1 VMLASASMPLAERSF
16 GDPFAYLY
24 KQSSAVFLGIISSL
38 IFFLTPSQYWE
49 KLGILT
55 PIFAIGLLSLVF
67 IPDLGV
73 TVNGATRW
81 IKWGPLPNI
90 QVVDPARLLFFL
102 YIAGYCVRQQE
113 QLRMTFV
120 SFLKP
125 MIFIVPACLLLLLQ
139 PDFGSTVVLLIV
151 TAALFFVAGFKFRY
165 FTVIVLAL
173 VGILGLLAY
182 ISPYRMARIT
192 SFMNPWDDPFN
203 SGYQLTQSLI
213 AIGRGQWFGVGLG
226 EGVQKLFYLPEAHTD
241 FIFAVIAEELG
252 LIGSLLII
260 GLYAVLIWRIFS
272 IALKAINRK
281 RIFQGYLS
289 FAIAIWFTTQV
300 IINIGVNMGLLP
312 TKGLTLPLI
321 SYGRSSMIITLI
333 TLAIVLRIGCENPRT
348 KVNKKKWKKNYEKN
362 HYCIIL
368 RNLSHRFNLAG
379 YYLRYSNQ
387 DPVKTDIFRY

>member
-1 VMLASASMPLAERSF
+1 MSKKRNSLILHNIDKLLLITIITLLIGGMVMLASASMPLAERSF

-81 IKWGPLPNI
+81 VKLGPLPNI

-165 FTVIVLAL
+165 FTVLVLAL

-348 KVNKKKWKKNYEKN
+348 KVNKKIGN
-362 HYCIIL
+362 
-368 RNLSHRFNLAG
+368 
-379 YYLRYSNQ
+379 
-387 DPVKTDIFRY
+387 

>member
-1 VMLASASMPLAERSF
+1 MNKKRKILILQNIDKALLIAIITLLMGGMVMLVSASMPFAEKSF
-16 GDPFAYLY
+16 GDPFTYLY
-24 KQSSAVFLGIISSL
+24 KQSSAVFLGIIASL

-67 IPDLGV
+67 IPDLGI

-81 IKWGPLPNI
+81 VKLGPLPNI

-125 MIFIVPACLLLLLQ
+125 MIFIIPACLLLLLQ

-151 TAALFFVAGFKFRY
+151 TATLFFVAGFKFRY
-165 FTVIVLAL
+165 FIVLVIAL
-173 VGILGLLAY
+173 VGILSLLAY
-182 ISPYRMARIT
+182 IEPYRMARIT

-348 KVNKKKWKKNYEKN
+348 KVNKKIGN
-362 HYCIIL
+362 
-368 RNLSHRFNLAG
+368 
-379 YYLRYSNQ
+379 
-387 DPVKTDIFRY
+387 

>member
-1 VMLASASMPLAERSF
+1 MSKKRNILILQNIDKLLLITIITLLIGGMVILASASMPLAERSF

-81 IKWGPLPNI
+81 VKLGPLPNI

-120 SFLKP
+120 SSLKP

-165 FTVIVLAL
+165 FTVLVLAL

-182 ISPYRMARIT
+182 IDPERMERIT

-348 KVNKKKWKKNYEKN
+348 KVNKK
-362 HYCIIL
+362 I
-368 RNLSHRFNLAG
+368 G
-379 YYLRYSNQ
+379 G
-387 DPVKTDIFRY
+387 

>member
-1 VMLASASMPLAERSF
+1 MSKKRNILILQNIDKLLLITIITLLIGGMVMLASASMPLAERSF

-260 GLYAVLIWRIFS
+260 GLYSVLIWRIFS

-348 KVNKKKWKKNYEKN
+348 KVNKK
-362 HYCIIL
+362 I
-368 RNLSHRFNLAG
+368 G
-379 YYLRYSNQ
+379 G
-387 DPVKTDIFRY
+387 

>member
-1 VMLASASMPLAERSF
+1 VSKKRNILILQNIDKLLLITIITLLIGGMVILASASMPLAERSF

-81 IKWGPLPNI
+81 VKLGPLPNI

-120 SFLKP
+120 SSLKP

-165 FTVIVLAL
+165 FTVLVLAL

-182 ISPYRMARIT
+182 IDPERMERIT

-348 KVNKKKWKKNYEKN
+348 KVNKK
-362 HYCIIL
+362 I
-368 RNLSHRFNLAG
+368 G
-379 YYLRYSNQ
+379 G
-387 DPVKTDIFRY
+387 

>member
-1 VMLASASMPLAERSF
+1 VSKKRNILILQNIDKLLLITIITLLIGGMVMLTSASMPLAERSF

-24 KQSSAVFLGIISSL
+24 KQSSAVFLGIIASL

-81 IKWGPLPNI
+81 IKLGPLPNI

-289 FAIAIWFTTQV
+289 FSIAIWFTTQV
-300 IINIGVNMGLLP
+300 IIHIGVNMGLLP

-348 KVNKKKWKKNYEKN
+348 KVNKK
-362 HYCIIL
+362 I
-368 RNLSHRFNLAG
+368 G
-379 YYLRYSNQ
+379 G
-387 DPVKTDIFRY
+387 

>member
-1 VMLASASMPLAERSF
+1 VSKKRNILILQNIDKLLLITIITLLIGGMVMLASASMPLAERSF

-81 IKWGPLPNI
+81 VKFGPLPNI

-348 KVNKKKWKKNYEKN
+348 KVNKKIGN
-362 HYCIIL
+362 
-368 RNLSHRFNLAG
+368 
-379 YYLRYSNQ
+379 
-387 DPVKTDIFRY
+387 

>member
-1 VMLASASMPLAERSF
+1 MNKKSNILILQHIDKLLLITIITLLMGGMVMLASASMPFAEKFF
-16 GDPFAYLY
+16 GDPFAYFY

-272 IALKAINRK
+272 IALKAINSK

-289 FAIAIWFTTQV
+289 FAIALWFTTQV

-348 KVNKKKWKKNYEKN
+348 KVNKK
-362 HYCIIL
+362 I
-368 RNLSHRFNLAG
+368 G
-379 YYLRYSNQ
+379 G
-387 DPVKTDIFRY
+387 

>member
-1 VMLASASMPLAERSF
+1 MSKKRNSLILQNIDKLLLITIITLLIGGMVMLASASMPLAERSF

-81 IKWGPLPNI
+81 VKLGPLPNI

-165 FTVIVLAL
+165 FTVLVLAL

-348 KVNKKKWKKNYEKN
+348 KVNKKIGN
-362 HYCIIL
+362 
-368 RNLSHRFNLAG
+368 
-379 YYLRYSNQ
+379 
-387 DPVKTDIFRY
+387 

>member
-1 VMLASASMPLAERSF
+1 MSKKRNILILQNIDKLLLITIITLLIGGMVILASASMPLAERSF

-81 IKWGPLPNI
+81 VKLGPLPNI

-120 SFLKP
+120 SSLKP

-165 FTVIVLAL
+165 FTVLVLAL

-348 KVNKKKWKKNYEKN
+348 KVNKK
-362 HYCIIL
+362 I
-368 RNLSHRFNLAG
+368 G
-379 YYLRYSNQ
+379 G
-387 DPVKTDIFRY
+387 

>member
-1 VMLASASMPLAERSF
+1 MSKKRNILILQNIDKLLLITIITLLIGGMVMLASASMPLAERSF

-24 KQSSAVFLGIISSL
+24 KQSSAVFLGIIASL

-81 IKWGPLPNI
+81 VKWGPLPNI

-333 TLAIVLRIGCENPRT
+333 TLAMVLRIGCENPRT
-348 KVNKKKWKKNYEKN
+348 KVNKK
-362 HYCIIL
+362 I
-368 RNLSHRFNLAG
+368 G
-379 YYLRYSNQ
+379 G
-387 DPVKTDIFRY
+387 

>member
-1 VMLASASMPLAERSF
+1 MSKKRNILILQNIDKLLLITIITLLIGGMVMLASASMPLAERSF

-81 IKWGPLPNI
+81 VKLGPLPNI

-139 PDFGSTVVLLIV
+139 PDFGSIVVLLIV

-165 FTVIVLAL
+165 FTVLVLAL

-348 KVNKKKWKKNYEKN
+348 KVNKKIGN
-362 HYCIIL
+362 
-368 RNLSHRFNLAG
+368 
-379 YYLRYSNQ
+379 
-387 DPVKTDIFRY
+387 

>member
-1 VMLASASMPLAERSF
+1 MQNIDKLLLITIITLLIGGMVMLASASMPLAERSF

-24 KQSSAVFLGIISSL
+24 KQSSAVFLGIMSSL

-81 IKWGPLPNI
+81 IKWGPLPKI

-289 FAIAIWFTTQV
+289 FAIALWFTTQV

-348 KVNKKKWKKNYEKN
+348 KVNKK
-362 HYCIIL
+362 I
-368 RNLSHRFNLAG
+368 G
-379 YYLRYSNQ
+379 G
-387 DPVKTDIFRY
+387 

>member
-1 VMLASASMPLAERSF
+1 MSKKRNSLILQNIDKLLLITIITLLIGGMVMLASASMPLAERSF

-165 FTVIVLAL
+165 FTVLVIAL

-348 KVNKKKWKKNYEKN
+348 KVNKKIGN
-362 HYCIIL
+362 
-368 RNLSHRFNLAG
+368 
-379 YYLRYSNQ
+379 
-387 DPVKTDIFRY
+387 

>member
-1 VMLASASMPLAERSF
+1 MGGMVMLASASMPFAEKFF
-16 GDPFAYLY
+16 GDPFAYFY
-24 KQSSAVFLGIISSL
+24 KQSSAVFLGIIASL
-38 IFFLTPSQYWE
+38 IFFLTPTQYWE
-49 KLGILT
+49 KLGILI

-81 IKWGPLPNI
+81 VKLGPLPNI

-139 PDFGSTVVLLIV
+139 PDFGSTVVLLMV
-151 TAALFFVAGFKFRY
+151 TATLFFVAGFKFRY
-165 FTVIVLAL
+165 FIVLIIAL

-182 ISPYRMARIT
+182 IEPYRMARIT

-213 AIGRGQWFGVGLG
+213 AIGRGEWFGVGLG

-272 IALKAINRK
+272 IALKAINSK

-289 FAIAIWFTTQV
+289 FSIAIWFATQV

-348 KVNKKKWKKNYEKN
+348 KVNKK
-362 HYCIIL
+362 I
-368 RNLSHRFNLAG
+368 G
-379 YYLRYSNQ
+379 G
-387 DPVKTDIFRY
+387 

>member
-1 VMLASASMPLAERSF
+1 MSKKRNILILQNIDKLLLITIITLLIGGMVMLASASMPLAERSF

-165 FTVIVLAL
+165 FIVLVIAL

-272 IALKAINRK
+272 IALKAINSK

-289 FAIAIWFTTQV
+289 FSIAIWFTTQV

-348 KVNKKKWKKNYEKN
+348 KVNKK
-362 HYCIIL
+362 I
-368 RNLSHRFNLAG
+368 G
-379 YYLRYSNQ
+379 G
-387 DPVKTDIFRY
+387 

>member
-1 VMLASASMPLAERSF
+1 VSKKRNILILQNIDKLLLITIITLLIGGMVMLASASMPLAERSF

-81 IKWGPLPNI
+81 VKLGPLPNI

-165 FTVIVLAL
+165 FTVLVLAL

-241 FIFAVIAEELG
+241 FIFAVMAEELG

-348 KVNKKKWKKNYEKN
+348 KVNKKIGN
-362 HYCIIL
+362 
-368 RNLSHRFNLAG
+368 
-379 YYLRYSNQ
+379 
-387 DPVKTDIFRY
+387 

>member
-1 VMLASASMPLAERSF
+1 MSKKRNILILQNIDKLLLITIITLLIGGMVMLASASMPLAERSF

-333 TLAIVLRIGCENPRT
+333 TLAIVLRISCENPRT
-348 KVNKKKWKKNYEKN
+348 KVNKK
-362 HYCIIL
+362 I
-368 RNLSHRFNLAG
+368 G
-379 YYLRYSNQ
+379 G
-387 DPVKTDIFRY
+387 

>member
-1 VMLASASMPLAERSF
+1 MSKKRNILILQNIDKLLLITIITLLIGGMVMLASASMPLAERSF

-81 IKWGPLPNI
+81 VKLGPLPNI

-165 FTVIVLAL
+165 FTVLVLAL

-348 KVNKKKWKKNYEKN
+348 KVNKKIDN
-362 HYCIIL
+362 
-368 RNLSHRFNLAG
+368 
-379 YYLRYSNQ
+379 
-387 DPVKTDIFRY
+387 

>member
-1 VMLASASMPLAERSF
+1 VSKKRNILILQNIDKLLLITIITLLIGGMVMLASASMPLAERSF

-81 IKWGPLPNI
+81 VKLGPLPNI

-289 FAIAIWFTTQV
+289 FAIALWFTTQV

-348 KVNKKKWKKNYEKN
+348 KVNKKIGN
-362 HYCIIL
+362 
-368 RNLSHRFNLAG
+368 
-379 YYLRYSNQ
+379 
-387 DPVKTDIFRY
+387 

>member
-1 VMLASASMPLAERSF
+1 MSKKRNSLILQNIDKLLLITIITLLIGGMVMLASASMPLAERSF

-348 KVNKKKWKKNYEKN
+348 KVNKK
-362 HYCIIL
+362 I
-368 RNLSHRFNLAG
+368 G
-379 YYLRYSNQ
+379 G
-387 DPVKTDIFRY
+387 

>member
-1 VMLASASMPLAERSF
+1 VSKKRNILILQNIDKLLLITIITLLIGGMVMLASASMPLAERSF

-348 KVNKKKWKKNYEKN
+348 KVNKK
-362 HYCIIL
+362 I
-368 RNLSHRFNLAG
+368 G
-379 YYLRYSNQ
+379 G
-387 DPVKTDIFRY
+387 

>member
-1 VMLASASMPLAERSF
+1 VSKKRNILILQNIDKLLLITIITLLIGGMVMLASASMPLAERSF

-81 IKWGPLPNI
+81 VKLGPLPNI

-113 QLRMTFV
+113 QLRMPFV

-125 MIFIVPACLLLLLQ
+125 MIFIVPACRLLLLQ

-165 FTVIVLAL
+165 FTVLVLAL

-348 KVNKKKWKKNYEKN
+348 KVNKKIGN
-362 HYCIIL
+362 
-368 RNLSHRFNLAG
+368 
-379 YYLRYSNQ
+379 
-387 DPVKTDIFRY
+387 

>member
-1 VMLASASMPLAERSF
+1 MSKKRNILILQNIDKLLLITIITLLIGGMVMLASASMPLAERSF

-24 KQSSAVFLGIISSL
+24 KQSSAVFLGIIASL

-165 FTVIVLAL
+165 FTVLVIAL

-272 IALKAINRK
+272 IALKAINSK

-289 FAIAIWFTTQV
+289 FSIAIWFTTQV

-348 KVNKKKWKKNYEKN
+348 KVNKK
-362 HYCIIL
+362 I
-368 RNLSHRFNLAG
+368 G
-379 YYLRYSNQ
+379 G
-387 DPVKTDIFRY
+387 

>member
-1 VMLASASMPLAERSF
+1 MSKKRNSLILHNIDKLLLITIITLLIGGMVMLASASMPLAERSF

-348 KVNKKKWKKNYEKN
+348 KVNKK
-362 HYCIIL
+362 I
-368 RNLSHRFNLAG
+368 G
-379 YYLRYSNQ
+379 G
-387 DPVKTDIFRY
+387 

>member
-1 VMLASASMPLAERSF
+1 MSKKRNSLILQNIDKLLLITIITLLIGGMVMLASASMPLAERSF

-24 KQSSAVFLGIISSL
+24 KQSSAVFLGIIASL

-81 IKWGPLPNI
+81 VKLGPLPNI

-348 KVNKKKWKKNYEKN
+348 KVNKK
-362 HYCIIL
+362 I
-368 RNLSHRFNLAG
+368 G
-379 YYLRYSNQ
+379 G
-387 DPVKTDIFRY
+387 

>member
-1 VMLASASMPLAERSF
+1 MSKKRNILILQNIDKLLLITIITLLIGGMVMLASASMPLAERSF

-24 KQSSAVFLGIISSL
+24 KQSSAVFLGIIASL

-165 FTVIVLAL
+165 FTVLVLAL

-289 FAIAIWFTTQV
+289 FAIALWFTTQV

-348 KVNKKKWKKNYEKN
+348 KVNKKIGN
-362 HYCIIL
+362 
-368 RNLSHRFNLAG
+368 
-379 YYLRYSNQ
+379 
-387 DPVKTDIFRY
+387 

>member
-1 VMLASASMPLAERSF
+1 VSKKRNILILQNIDKLLLITIITLLIGGMVMLASASMPLAERSF

-165 FTVIVLAL
+165 FTVLVIAL

-289 FAIAIWFTTQV
+289 FAIALWFTTQV

-348 KVNKKKWKKNYEKN
+348 KVNKKIGN
-362 HYCIIL
+362 
-368 RNLSHRFNLAG
+368 
-379 YYLRYSNQ
+379 
-387 DPVKTDIFRY
+387 

>member
-1 VMLASASMPLAERSF
+1 VSKKRKILILQNIDKLLLITIITLLIGGMVMLASASMPLAERSF

-81 IKWGPLPNI
+81 VKLGPLPNI

-165 FTVIVLAL
+165 FTVLVLAL

-348 KVNKKKWKKNYEKN
+348 KVNKKIGN
-362 HYCIIL
+362 
-368 RNLSHRFNLAG
+368 
-379 YYLRYSNQ
+379 
-387 DPVKTDIFRY
+387 

>member
-1 VMLASASMPLAERSF
+1 MNKKRNILILQHIDKLLLITIVTLLMGGMVMLVSASMPFAEKSF
-16 GDPFAYLY
+16 GDPFTYLY
-24 KQSSAVFLGIISSL
+24 KQSSAVFLGIIASL

-67 IPDLGV
+67 IPDLGI

-81 IKWGPLPNI
+81 VKLGPLPNI

-151 TAALFFVAGFKFRY
+151 TATLFFVAGFKFRY
-165 FTVIVLAL
+165 FIVLVIAL

-272 IALKAINRK
+272 IALKAINSK
-281 RIFQGYLS
+281 RIYQGYLS
-289 FAIAIWFTTQV
+289 FSIAIWFATQV

-348 KVNKKKWKKNYEKN
+348 KVNKK
-362 HYCIIL
+362 I
-368 RNLSHRFNLAG
+368 G
-379 YYLRYSNQ
+379 G
-387 DPVKTDIFRY
+387 

>member
-1 VMLASASMPLAERSF
+1 MILKSIDKLLLISIIALLMGGMVMLVSASMPFAEKSF
-16 GDPFAYLY
+16 GDPFTYLY
-24 KQSSAVFLGIISSL
+24 KQSSAVFLGIIASL
-38 IFFLTPSQYWE
+38 IFFLTPTQYWE

-55 PIFAIGLLSLVF
+55 PLFAIVLLSLVF
-67 IPDLGV
+67 IPDIGV

-81 IKWGPLPNI
+81 VKLGPLPNI

-125 MIFIVPACLLLLLQ
+125 MIFIIPACLLLLLQ
-139 PDFGSTVVLLIV
+139 PDFGSTVVLLMV

-165 FTVIVLAL
+165 FIILVLAL
-173 VGILGLLAY
+173 IGILGLLAY
-182 ISPYRMARIT
+182 FSPYRMARIT

-226 EGVQKLFYLPEAHTD
+226 QGVQKLFYLPEAHTD

-260 GLYAVLIWRIFS
+260 ALYSLLIWRIFS
-272 IALKAINRK
+272 ISLKAINNK

-289 FAIAIWFTTQV
+289 FSIAVWFSAQV

-333 TLAIVLRIGCENPRT
+333 SLAIVLRIGCENPRT
-348 KVNKKKWKKNYEKN
+348 KVNKK
-362 HYCIIL
+362 I
-368 RNLSHRFNLAG
+368 G
-379 YYLRYSNQ
+379 G
-387 DPVKTDIFRY
+387 

>member
-1 VMLASASMPLAERSF
+1 MSKKRNILILQNIDKLLLITIITLLIGGMVMLASASMPLAERSF

-24 KQSSAVFLGIISSL
+24 KQSSAVFLGIIASL

-165 FTVIVLAL
+165 FIVLVIAL

-348 KVNKKKWKKNYEKN
+348 KVNKK
-362 HYCIIL
+362 I
-368 RNLSHRFNLAG
+368 G
-379 YYLRYSNQ
+379 G
-387 DPVKTDIFRY
+387 

>member
-1 VMLASASMPLAERSF
+1 VSKKRNILILQNIDKLLLITIITLLIGGMVMLASASMPLAERSF

-24 KQSSAVFLGIISSL
+24 KQSSAVFLGIIASL

-81 IKWGPLPNI
+81 VKLGPLPNI

-165 FTVIVLAL
+165 FTVLVLAL

-289 FAIAIWFTTQV
+289 FAIALWFTTQV

-348 KVNKKKWKKNYEKN
+348 KVNKK
-362 HYCIIL
+362 I
-368 RNLSHRFNLAG
+368 G
-379 YYLRYSNQ
+379 G
-387 DPVKTDIFRY
+387 

>member
-1 VMLASASMPLAERSF
+1 MNKKRNILSLQHIDKLLLITIITLLMGGMVMLVSASMPFAEKSF
-16 GDPFAYLY
+16 GDPFTYLY
-24 KQSSAVFLGIISSL
+24 KQSSAVFLGIIASL

-67 IPDLGV
+67 IPDIGI

-81 IKWGPLPNI
+81 VKLGPLPNI

-151 TAALFFVAGFKFRY
+151 TATLFFVAGFKFRY
-165 FTVIVLAL
+165 FIVLVIAL

-272 IALKAINRK
+272 IALKAINSK
-281 RIFQGYLS
+281 RIYQGYLS
-289 FAIAIWFTTQV
+289 FSIAIWFATQV

-348 KVNKKKWKKNYEKN
+348 KVNKK
-362 HYCIIL
+362 I
-368 RNLSHRFNLAG
+368 G
-379 YYLRYSNQ
+379 G
-387 DPVKTDIFRY
+387 

>member
-1 VMLASASMPLAERSF
+1 VSKKRNSLILHNIDKLLLITIITLLIGGMMMLASASMPLAERSF

-165 FTVIVLAL
+165 FTVLVLAL

-348 KVNKKKWKKNYEKN
+348 KVNKKIGN
-362 HYCIIL
+362 
-368 RNLSHRFNLAG
+368 
-379 YYLRYSNQ
+379 
-387 DPVKTDIFRY
+387 

>member
-1 VMLASASMPLAERSF
+1 VSKKRNILILQNIDKLLLITIITLLIGGMVMLASASMPLAERSF

-24 KQSSAVFLGIISSL
+24 KQSSAVLLGIISSL

-125 MIFIVPACLLLLLQ
+125 MIFIAPACLLLLLQ

-289 FAIAIWFTTQV
+289 FAIALWFTTQV

-348 KVNKKKWKKNYEKN
+348 KVNKK
-362 HYCIIL
+362 I
-368 RNLSHRFNLAG
+368 G
-379 YYLRYSNQ
+379 G
-387 DPVKTDIFRY
+387 